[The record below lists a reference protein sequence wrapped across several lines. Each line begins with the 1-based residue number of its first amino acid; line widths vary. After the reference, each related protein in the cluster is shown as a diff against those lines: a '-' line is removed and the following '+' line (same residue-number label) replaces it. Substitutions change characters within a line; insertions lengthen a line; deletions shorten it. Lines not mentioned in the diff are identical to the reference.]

1 MATPT
6 KYTYNQDVSDLD
18 LLVVTINDS
27 AIAGTLDRIDRLAG
41 SPDTVDVW
49 FADVLSGGDET
60 LLDGIL
66 DDHSLAEVKLSKQA
80 AINNYRD
87 YKLFV
92 LPYTWPTDGNPYDM
106 DAVSQFKISA
116 TLGYINAGNTLPG
129 DFKWRDAVN
138 VDHTFTGAQFKDF
151 GKDAWDRAESMHD
164 VAKQHKDAVTALAT
178 VSAVNSYNYT
188 TSPTW
193 PA

>member
-116 TLGYINAGNTLPG
+116 TLGYINA
-129 DFKWRDAVN
+129 
-138 VDHTFTGAQFKDF
+138 
-151 GKDAWDRAESMHD
+151 
-164 VAKQHKDAVTALAT
+164 
-178 VSAVNSYNYT
+178 
-188 TSPTW
+188 
-193 PA
+193 